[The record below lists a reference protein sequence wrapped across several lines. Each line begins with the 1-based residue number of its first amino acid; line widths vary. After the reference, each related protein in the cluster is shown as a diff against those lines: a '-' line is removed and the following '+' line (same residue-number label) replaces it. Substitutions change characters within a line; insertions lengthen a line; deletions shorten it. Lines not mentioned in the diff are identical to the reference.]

1 MNAHASSTPLNDST
15 ETNALHQVFGEHAA
29 RVSVSGTK
37 AFYGHALGASGAVE
51 AAIASLSIARGW
63 APPTLNLVKPGEG
76 CDLDYVDGD
85 GRDQDIRT
93 VLSQLLRLRRDQ
105 RIAGAASA
113 SRARGR
119 PRMTAWL
126 QTMPPELFLLPP
138 LALAA
143 GVDLYLTLLV
153 LGAAPAL
160 GLWEAMP
167 GALGDLDSL
176 GVLLMVGTF
185 YVLELLAE
193 GWPSA
198 ALFWNAFHA
207 IIRPLAGVLLALLL
221 LDGQPLEIALPGALV
236 AGALASAAHAART
249 GGGVLM
255 WLDPSRHPSRILI
268 ALLEDVSVMGMIVLI
283 LDHPRVALGLAFAV
297 VLLSLRLAGSQVRA
311 FGFAVRLVWA
321 RAWRQLGQPR
331 WDDPEQFP
339 RWVRHA
345 LEGDIMA
352 PGGGLRGSPAG
363 AHRLP
368 GAPRFADGW
377 VVVRGDTPLFV
388 WPRRRGA
395 GRVDLGTLR
404 ATGVSESAFFR
415 RVELLG
421 SGGPAGLYF
430 GLDGPVPGSLRAE
443 FQTPRTFDDRSRNPL
458 SRVG

>member
-1 MNAHASSTPLNDST
+1 
-15 ETNALHQVFGEHAA
+15 
-29 RVSVSGTK
+29 
-37 AFYGHALGASGAVE
+37 
-51 AAIASLSIARGW
+51 
-63 APPTLNLVKPGEG
+63 
-76 CDLDYVDGD
+76 
-85 GRDQDIRT
+85 
-93 VLSQLLRLRRDQ
+93 
-105 RIAGAASA
+105 
-113 SRARGR
+113 
-119 PRMTAWL
+119 MTWFHTA
-126 QTMPPELFLLPP
+126 PPELLVLPP

-160 GLWEAMP
+160 GLWDHLP

-193 GWPSA
+193 AWPSA
-198 ALFWNAFHA
+198 ALFWNTFHA
-207 IIRPLAGVLLALLL
+207 IIRPLAGALLSLLL
-221 LDGQPLEIALPGALV
+221 LDGQPLDIVVPGAIV
-236 AGALASAAHAART
+236 AGALSSAAHAART

-255 WLDPSRHPSRILI
+255 WLDSSRHPSRILI
-268 ALLEDVSVMGMIVLI
+268 ALLEDVSVMGVIVLM
-283 LDHPRVALGLAFAV
+283 LDRPRLALAAALV
-297 VLLSLRLAGSQVRA
+297 VILLSLRLAGSQVRA

-321 RAWRQLGQPR
+321 RAWRQLDQPR
-331 WDDPEQFP
+331 WDDPEDFP
-339 RWVRHA
+339 RWVRVA
-345 LEGDIMA
+345 LAGDVMA

-404 ATGVSESAFFR
+404 TTGVSESAFFR

-421 SGGPAGLYF
+421 GGPASLYF
-430 GLDGPVPGSLRAE
+430 GLDGPVPESLRAE
-443 FQTPRTFDDRSRNPL
+443 FQPSRAADDRSRNPL